1 MIRRHSIK
9 SKLILYMLI
18 GGIIPFLIGVTLI
31 QHNFEEWS
39 SQRSEKEAS
48 RLLEQT
54 SLRVD
59 DSLLK
64 PMERLVQ
71 LVALNSHVLEAE
83 GQLVHYGTMN
93 PGSFLYAPTETEEKI
108 LYFFK
113 SVSDAHPVVTM
124 VSVGTEDG
132 GYAEYPPFFPS
143 SSYDPRTRGWYQNGL
158 AASGPVISRPYQT
171 QVTEKL
177 VISIDHPIIRE
188 NKKIGVASLTISL
201 ESLMKE
207 LSRISYGDTGEIYL
221 LTEDHIFI
229 HSPSHPEWLMKSAND
244 PEIPPLFSD
253 KSATSSSCSFEYSL
267 DGTDKLVTTYTS
279 PYSGWHY
286 IGVIDQKEILAQAI
300 LLKEILYTS
309 ALIPLILLFVV
320 ILVLATG
327 IARPLRQITSTINRM
342 ATFNSNLDPQVE
354 LAEILPKRGE
364 TGDVARALVAMH
376 QSHTRANENI
386 RYLIE
391 NDALTSL
398 PNRRFFHQKL
408 EETLSSG
415 GRGAVLLLDLDNFKG
430 INDSR
435 GHIFGDRVLQ
445 AIADSLKKFLC
456 PNIFLSRFG
465 GDEFLIL
472 CSCSDDCEDRLTL
485 LLDQINREF
494 SSPLM
499 LDGHPVSVRFSIGI
513 ARFPE
518 DSTQMEQLITY
529 ADLALYQVKRTS
541 KNHHCY
547 FQPDMAEELH
557 RRIKI
562 REHIEKNLD
571 SDGFR
576 VHYQPQIGLIS
587 GEVEG
592 YEALVRL
599 KDGTLSPCQF
609 IPVAEE
615 TGLIQPLGRQ
625 VTRMVVEQLAK
636 WKAENLPLLPISINF
651 SSAQLQDGGYAAFL
665 LDQLRLHQ
673 IPPNIIIIEIT
684 ESIFLENRRQTLEFL
699 EGLRKEGVRIAVD
712 DFGTGYSSL
721 SYLTFLPLDIL
732 KLDSALCLRFLEMD
746 SPEAIGSLIKLAQ
759 SLHLRVIAEG
769 IEEEAQVQK
778 LKAAGCDAIQGFYF
792 SKPLPPAEATE
803 KIGVKFLIP

>member
-1 MIRRHSIK
+1 MIRYHSIK
-9 SKLILYMLI
+9 SKLMLYMLI

-39 SQRSEKEAS
+39 YQRSEKEAS

-59 DSLLK
+59 ESLLK
-64 PMERLVQ
+64 PMERLVR
-71 LVALNSHVLEAE
+71 LVALHSYVQEAE
-83 GQLVHYGTMN
+83 GQLVHYGAMN
-93 PGSFLYAPTETEEKI
+93 PDSFIYAPTETEEKI

-113 SVSDAHPVVTM
+113 SVSDVHPVVTM
-124 VSVGTEDG
+124 VSMGTEDG

-177 VISIDHPIIRE
+177 VISIDHPVIRE

-201 ESLMKE
+201 ENLMKE

-253 KSATSSSCSFEYSL
+253 RSATASSSSFEYPL

-286 IGVIDQKEILAQAI
+286 IGVIDQKEILAQAM

-309 ALIPLILLFVV
+309 ALIPLILLLLV

-327 IARPLRQITSTINRM
+327 IARPLRRITSTINRM
-342 ATFNSNLDPQVE
+342 AVFDTELDPEQE
-354 LAEILPKRGE
+354 LGEILPRKGN

-386 RYLIE
+386 RYLID

-408 EETLSSG
+408 EETLASG

-445 AIADSLKKFLC
+445 AIADALKKFLC
-456 PNIFLSRFG
+456 PDIFLSRFG

-472 CSCSDDCEDRLTL
+472 CSCSDDCEGRITVL
-485 LLDQINREF
+485 LEQINREF
-494 SSPLM
+494 SSPLI

-547 FQPDMAEELH
+547 FQPEMAEELH
-557 RRIKI
+557 QRIKI
-562 REHIEKNLD
+562 REQIEKNLA
-571 SDGFR
+571 SDGFW

-592 YEALVRL
+592 YEALARL
-599 KDGTLSPCQF
+599 RDGSLAPCQF

-615 TGLIQPLGRQ
+615 YGLIQPLGREI
-625 VTRMVVEQLAK
+625 TRMVVEQLAK
-636 WKAENLPLLPISINF
+636 WKAEGLPLLPISINF
-651 SSAQLQDGGYAAFL
+651 SSAQLQDEGYAAFL
-665 LDQLRLHQ
+665 LDQLRFHQ
-673 IPPNIIIIEIT
+673 IPPPFITMEIT

-699 EGLRKEGVRIAVD
+699 EGLRGEGIRIAVD

-732 KLDSALCLRFLEMD
+732 KLDSALCQRFLEMD
-746 SPEAIGSLIKLAQ
+746 SPEAMGSLIKLAQ

-769 IEEEAQVQK
+769 IEEKAQVQK
-778 LKAAGCDAIQGFYF
+778 LKDAGCDAIQGFYF
-792 SKPLPPAEATE
+792 AKPLPPAEARE
-803 KIGVKFLIP
+803 KIVVKFLIP

>member
-1 MIRRHSIK
+1 MIRHHSIK

-18 GGIIPFLIGVTLI
+18 GILIPFSIGMTLV
-31 QHNFEEWS
+31 QSNTEAWS
-39 SQRSEKEAS
+39 YEKSREEAS
-48 RLLEQT
+48 WLLEQT
-54 SLRVD
+54 ARRVD
-59 DSLLK
+59 ESFITV
-64 PMERLVQ
+64 MENTVRLVAQ
-71 LVALNSHVLEAE
+71 EPHVRQAN
-83 GQLVHYGTMN
+83 GQLTSYEN
-93 PGSFLYAPTETEEKI
+93 FQPENFLYSPTETEQRI
-108 LYFFK
+108 LQFFRTIQEIN
-113 SVSDAHPVVTM
+113 PVVTM
-124 VSVGTEDG
+124 VSMGTEDG

-143 SSYDPRTRGWYQNGL
+143 SSYDPRIRGWYQNGL
-158 AASGPVISRPYQT
+158 TASGPVLSAPYQT
-171 QVTEKL
+171 QLTKNL
-177 VISIDHPIIRE
+177 VISMDHPITWE
-188 NKKIGVASLTISL
+188 GKTIGVASLTVSL
-201 ESLMKE
+201 ENLMRE
-207 LSRISYGDTGEIYL
+207 LSRVSYGETGELYL
-221 LTEDHIFI
+221 MTGDHIFI
-229 HSPSHPEWLMKSAND
+229 HSPSHPEWLMKSALD
-244 PEIPPLFSD
+244 PEIPEFFRNISTGSD
-253 KSATSSSCSFEYSL
+253 SFEAAM
-267 DGTDKLVTTYTS
+267 DGKELLVTTYTS
-279 PYSGWHY
+279 PYSNWIYVG
-286 IGVIDQKEILAQAI
+286 IIDREEVMAQARQLKN
-300 LLKEILYTS
+300 LLFTTL
-309 ALIPLILLFVV
+309 LIPLPLMFLMILLLSNGF
-320 ILVLATG
+320 T
-327 IARPLRQITSTINRM
+327 RPLRRITGTINRM
-342 ATFNSNLDPQVE
+342 AAFDSNLVPEED
-354 LAEILPKRGE
+354 LAGILPKKGE

-376 QSHTRANENI
+376 QSHIRANENI
-386 RYLIE
+386 RYLID

-408 EETLSSG
+408 EETLAAG

-445 AIADSLKKFLC
+445 AIADSLKKFLS
-456 PNIFLSRFG
+456 PDIFLSRFG

-494 SSPLM
+494 SAPLI
-499 LDGHPVSVRFSIGI
+499 LDGQPVSVRFSIGI

-518 DSTQMEQLITY
+518 DSLQMEQLITY

-541 KNHHCY
+541 KNHHSY
-547 FQPDMAEELH
+547 FQPEMAEELH

-562 REHIEKNLD
+562 REHIERNLD
-571 SDGFR
+571 SDGFQ

-592 YEALVRL
+592 YEALARL
-599 KDGTLSPCQF
+599 RNGSLSPCQF

-615 TGLIQPLGRQ
+615 SGLIQALGRQ
-625 VTRMVVEQLAK
+625 ITYMVVEQLAE
-636 WKAENLPLLPISINF
+636 WKANDFPLLPISINF
-651 SSAQLQDGGYAAFL
+651 SSAQLQDESYADFL

-673 IPPNIIIIEIT
+673 VPPRCIIMEIT

-699 EGLRKEGVRIAVD
+699 EGLRREGIRIAVD

-732 KLDSALCLRFLEMD
+732 KLDSVLCHRFLEMD
-746 SPEAIGSLIKLAQ
+746 NPEAMGSLIKLAQ

-792 SKPLPPAEATE
+792 AKPLPPAEATK

>member
-1 MIRRHSIK
+1 MIRHHSIK

-39 SQRSEKEAS
+39 YQRSEKEAS

-93 PGSFLYAPTETEEKI
+93 PGSFLYTPTETEEKI

-113 SVSDAHPVVTM
+113 SISDAHPVVTM

-221 LTEDHIFI
+221 LTEDYIFI
-229 HSPSHPEWLMKSAND
+229 HSPGHPEWLMKSAAD
-244 PEIPPLFSD
+244 PEIPTLFSNESP
-253 KSATSSSCSFEYSL
+253 SASSFDASL
-267 DGTDKLVTTYTS
+267 DGSDKLVTTYTS

-286 IGVIDQKEILAQAI
+286 IGVIDQKEIMAQAM

-309 ALIPLILLFVV
+309 ALIPLLLVFVV
-320 ILVLATG
+320 ILILATG
-327 IARPLRQITSTINRM
+327 FSRPLRRITGTINRM
-342 ATFNSNLDPQVE
+342 ATFDSNLVPEEE
-354 LAEILPKRGE
+354 LAGILPKKGE

-376 QSHTRANENI
+376 RSHTQANENI
-386 RYLIE
+386 RYLID

-408 EETLSSG
+408 EETLAAG

-445 AIADSLKKFLC
+445 AIADSLKKFLS
-456 PNIFLSRFG
+456 PDIFLSRFG

-472 CSCSDDCEDRLTL
+472 CSCSDDCEDRLPVL
-485 LLDQINREF
+485 LEQINQEF
-494 SSPLM
+494 SSPLI
-499 LDGHPVSVRFSIGI
+499 LDGQPVLVRFSIGI

-518 DSTQMEQLITY
+518 DSIQMEQLITY

-541 KNHHCY
+541 KNHHSF
-547 FQPDMAEELH
+547 FQPEMAEELH
-557 RRIKI
+557 HRIKI
-562 REHIEKNLD
+562 REQIERNLD
-571 SDGFR
+571 SDGFQ
-576 VHYQPQIGLIS
+576 VHYQPQIGLIT

-592 YEALVRL
+592 YEALARL
-599 KDGTLSPCQF
+599 KDGSLSPCQF

-615 TGLIQPLGRQ
+615 SGLIQALGRQ
-625 VTRMVVEQLAK
+625 ITRMVVEQLAE
-636 WKAENLPLLPISINF
+636 WKANDFPLLPISINF
-651 SSAQLQDGGYAAFL
+651 SSAQLQDEGYAAFL
-665 LDQLRLHQ
+665 LDQLRLQ
-673 IPPNIIIIEIT
+673 QVPPSCIIMEIT

-732 KLDSALCLRFLEMD
+732 KLDSALCQRFLEMD
-746 SPEAIGSLIKLAQ
+746 SPEAMSSLIKLAQ

-769 IEEEAQVQK
+769 IEEGTQVQK

-792 SKPLPPAEATE
+792 AKPLPPAEAT
-803 KIGVKFLIP
+803 KKNGVKFFLP

>member
-1 MIRRHSIK
+1 MIRHHSIK

-18 GGIIPFLIGVTLI
+18 GILIPFSIGMTLV
-31 QHNFEEWS
+31 QSNTEAWS
-39 SQRSEKEAS
+39 YEKSREEAS
-48 RLLEQT
+48 WLLEQT
-54 SLRVD
+54 ARRVD
-59 DSLLK
+59 ESFITV
-64 PMERLVQ
+64 MENTVRLVAQ
-71 LVALNSHVLEAE
+71 EPHVRQAN
-83 GQLVHYGTMN
+83 GQLTSYEN
-93 PGSFLYAPTETEEKI
+93 FQPENFLYSPTETEQRI
-108 LYFFK
+108 LQFFRTIQEIN
-113 SVSDAHPVVTM
+113 PVVTM

-143 SSYDPRTRGWYQNGL
+143 SSYDPRIRGWYQNGL
-158 AASGPVISRPYQT
+158 TASGPVLSAPYQT
-171 QVTEKL
+171 QLTKNL
-177 VISIDHPIIRE
+177 VISMDHPITWE
-188 NKKIGVASLTISL
+188 GKTIGVASLTVSL
-201 ESLMKE
+201 ENLMRE
-207 LSRISYGDTGEIYL
+207 LSRVSYGETGELYL
-221 LTEDHIFI
+221 MTGDHIFI
-229 HSPSHPEWLMKSAND
+229 HSPSHPEWLMKSALD
-244 PEIPPLFSD
+244 PEIPEFFRNISTGSD
-253 KSATSSSCSFEYSL
+253 SFEAAM
-267 DGTDKLVTTYTS
+267 DGKELLVTTYTS
-279 PYSGWHY
+279 PYSNWIYVG
-286 IGVIDQKEILAQAI
+286 IIDREEVMAQARQLKN
-300 LLKEILYTS
+300 LLFTTL
-309 ALIPLILLFVV
+309 LIPLPLMFLMILLLSNGF
-320 ILVLATG
+320 T
-327 IARPLRQITSTINRM
+327 RPLRRITGTINRM
-342 ATFNSNLDPQVE
+342 AAFDSNLVPEED
-354 LAEILPKRGE
+354 LAGILPKKGE

-376 QSHTRANENI
+376 QSHIRANENI
-386 RYLIE
+386 RYLID

-408 EETLSSG
+408 EETLAAG

-445 AIADSLKKFLC
+445 AIADSLKKFLS
-456 PNIFLSRFG
+456 PDIFLSRFG

-494 SSPLM
+494 SAPLI
-499 LDGHPVSVRFSIGI
+499 LDGQPVSVRFSIGI

-518 DSTQMEQLITY
+518 DSLQMEQLITY

-541 KNHHCY
+541 KNHHSY
-547 FQPDMAEELH
+547 FQPEMAEELH

-562 REHIEKNLD
+562 REHIERNLD
-571 SDGFR
+571 SDGFQ

-592 YEALVRL
+592 YEALARL
-599 KDGTLSPCQF
+599 RNGSLSPCQF

-615 TGLIQPLGRQ
+615 SGLIQALGRQ
-625 VTRMVVEQLAK
+625 ITYMVVEQLAE
-636 WKAENLPLLPISINF
+636 WKANDFPLLPISINF
-651 SSAQLQDGGYAAFL
+651 SSAQLQDESYADFL

-673 IPPNIIIIEIT
+673 VPPRCIIMEIT

-699 EGLRKEGVRIAVD
+699 EGLRREGIRIAVD

-732 KLDSALCLRFLEMD
+732 KLDSVLCHRFLEMD
-746 SPEAIGSLIKLAQ
+746 NPEAMGSLIKLAQ

-792 SKPLPPAEATE
+792 AKPLPPAEATK